1 MSDWS
6 SDVCSSDLLLAWGR
20 TLLRR
25 GLAPAFQ
32 DRLQVADLVLDIP
45 GRRAQRQ
52 NVRINLMNKEF
63 ALQEL
68 LVRSQGEELPRSLI
82 AFQVWV
88 MNFVVGTNVIDVAIR
103 RLRPTIEDDYNT
115 KLIH

>member
-52 NVRINLMNKEF
+52 NVRINLTNKEF
-63 ALQEL
+63 ALLEL
-68 LVRSQGEELPRSLI
+68 LVRRQGEVLPRSLI
-82 AFQVWV
+82 ASQVWD
-88 MNFVVGTNVIDVAIR
+88 MNRSEERRVGNECVSTCR
-103 RLRPTIEDDYNT
+103 SRWSPY
-115 KLIH
+115 H